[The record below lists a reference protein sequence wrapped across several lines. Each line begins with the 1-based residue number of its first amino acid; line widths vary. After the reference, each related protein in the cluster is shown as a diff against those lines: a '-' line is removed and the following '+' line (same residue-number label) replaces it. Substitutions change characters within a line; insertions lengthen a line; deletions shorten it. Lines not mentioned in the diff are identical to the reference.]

1 MGCHYSKTLT
11 EPIKEKHNPKYGI
24 SAMCS
29 EGGWD
34 YASRVF
40 KLKPF
45 LSRDLFIIFK
55 AVNLDTS
62 ERKKK
67 SMLDSL
73 FSPQT
78 CDYLYHISMHFE
90 LKISLC
96 LQVKSNY

>member
-29 EGGWD
+29 EGRWD

-55 AVNLDTS
+55 AVNLDTR

-67 SMLDSL
+67 IHAGFTFFPPDL
-73 FSPQT
+73 
-78 CDYLYHISMHFE
+78 
-90 LKISLC
+90 
-96 LQVKSNY
+96 